1 MTTTSD
7 VFEKDLERHFLRGLR
22 PDLPDRPSAA
32 RWATLAEA
40 TSENWRFGSKPG
52 MVFLG
57 YRGGVMVGRKD
68 DRHQLT
74 IGGARAGKGESLI
87 VPNLLTY
94 EGSVLAI
101 DPKGELAKLTAV
113 PRSKHLT
120 KDCYVLDPFGVSGR
134 PSSRF
139 NPIAEIQETAAGRPG
154 EKWPEAIDDA
164 LMIADAL
171 ILPNSKD
178 TYWTDSAKLL
188 LQALVLMT
196 LALAPEERNLVTVR
210 NLLTLK
216 DRTIIREAEREG
228 VSREETLFKMM
239 TLETDAFDGVIG
251 GVGAQFLG
259 MGDKERGGVLS
270 TARTQTAWLDSPAL
284 QQILTASDFELAD
297 LKRKP
302 TTLYLCLPA
311 SNMGTHAKWLRT
323 IISLALRAC
332 EREGNTWLI
341 PRAEAPLPV
350 LFVLDEFAVLG
361 HMQALE
367 SAAGQMAGFGVKL
380 WTILQDLSQLK
391 EHYEK
396 NWETFFGNA
405 AVATFHG
412 VSDMTTLKYL
422 SERLGNR
429 SFTIETGSGAG
440 VNAITHGASITNE
453 TVRAEPLMSTHEI
466 EFALARERGR
476 MVVLYPGSHP
486 LILQR
491 TRYHQDNFFM
501 ERMK

>member
-1 MTTTSD
+1 MQGTPD
-7 VFEKDLERHFLRGLR
+7 DFEKGLERHLLRGLAGVA
-22 PDLPDRPSAA
+22 DRPSAA
-32 RWATLAEA
+32 RWASVQEA
-40 TSENWRFGSKPG
+40 TAPNWRYGSEAG
-52 MVFLG
+52 MLFLG
-57 YRGGVMVGRKD
+57 YRGGVHIGRKD
-68 DRHQLT
+68 DRHQIT

-87 VPNLLTY
+87 VPNLLNY

-101 DPKGELAKLTAV
+101 DPKGELAKLTAA
-113 PRSKHLT
+113 PRSKRLT
-120 KDCYVLDPFGVSGR
+120 KDCFVLDPFGVSGR
-134 PSSRF
+134 PSARF
-139 NPIAEIQETAAGRPG
+139 NPIAEIKQTVAARPG
-154 EKWPEAIDDA
+154 EKWPDAIDDA

-171 ILPNSKD
+171 VLPNSKD

-196 LALAPEERNLVTVR
+196 LALEPKERNLITVR

-216 DRTIIREAEREG
+216 DRTIISEAERQG
-228 VSREETLFKMM
+228 VSREAALFDLMM
-239 TLETDAFDGVIG
+239 LETEAFDGIIG
-251 GVGAQFLG
+251 GVGAQFLA
-259 MGDKERGGVLS
+259 MGEKERGGVLS

-284 QQILTASDFELAD
+284 QATLIASDFELAD

-311 SNMGTHAKWLRT
+311 SNMGTHSKWLRT

-332 EREGNTWLI
+332 EREGNAWLI
-341 PRAEAPLPV
+341 PRGGAPLPV

-361 HMQALE
+361 HMQAIE

-412 VSDMTTLKYL
+412 ISDMTTLEYL
-422 SERLGNR
+422 SKRLGTR
-429 SFTIETGSGAG
+429 SFIMETATGAG
-440 VNAITHGASITNE
+440 VNAVTSGGATTSE
-453 TVRAEPLMSTHEI
+453 SVRAEPLMATHEI
-466 EFALARERGR
+466 EMALARERMR

-486 LILQR
+486 LILER
-491 TRYHQDNFFM
+491 TRYHKDSYFL